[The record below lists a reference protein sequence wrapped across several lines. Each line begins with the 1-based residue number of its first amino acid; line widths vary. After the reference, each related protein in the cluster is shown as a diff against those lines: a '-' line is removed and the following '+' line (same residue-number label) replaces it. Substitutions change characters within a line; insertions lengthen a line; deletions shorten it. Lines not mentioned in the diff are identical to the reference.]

1 MTSPTGTAYAKL
13 NLALH
18 VVGRRDDGYH
28 LLDSLVVFA
37 ALGDRLTVTPAD
49 GLHLTVSGPFASG
62 VPIDDRNLVLRAAA
76 LMGVTDGV
84 AIHLE
89 KALPHAA
96 GIGGGSS
103 DAATTLR
110 LLSDHTATPLPDM
123 AQVLTLG
130 ADVPVCL
137 RGRPTRMRGIGDD
150 LTDVPPLP
158 KLWVV
163 LVNPGVPV
171 PTGPVF
177 KALAR
182 ADNPPLPETDWT
194 ANNPSS
200 LIDWLGRTRN
210 DLEPPARALVPAIG
224 TVIDRLNGAP
234 GCALARMSGSGGTCF
249 GLFTSADAASDAAR
263 IIAAAEPIWWVAA
276 TDIVREGS
284 V

>member
-1 MTSPTGTAYAKL
+1 VTSPTRTAYAKL

-37 ALGDRLTVTPAD
+37 ALGDRLTITPAD
-49 GLHLTVSGPFASG
+49 GLRLTVSGPFAPG

-158 KLWVV
+158 RLWVV
-163 LVNPGVPV
+163 LVNPGVLV

-182 ADNPPLPETDWT
+182 ADNPPLPEPNWT
-194 ANNPSS
+194 ANIPAS